1 MSRSLRLAPDGSLA
15 VHAPKLSQAGRG
27 FPWVVVWVE
36 PGCMSHWPSQ
46 GLSEEAVVGW
56 QVLSVNEVKEPA

>member
-1 MSRSLRLAPDGSLA
+1 VIHRQHRLGPDGTLV
-15 VHAPKLSQAGRG
+15 VHAPKDSQAGPR

-56 QVLSVNEVKEPA
+56 RVNEVKEPA